1 MHFSAQGGGFCVCCV
16 LLISLEIPPTRV
28 CNKTDYEPFVVSGC
42 GRAGFL
48 IGFYA
53 AVGNKGYDNSA
64 VLSNC
69 CCFFLSKL
77 CNFSYLIFSTD
88 LYSCRLNQSSSIFP
102 TICYELSFGCKA
114 ACHIGN
120 MELVHAKAN
129 KHEFRDTKETHSLI
143 FCSNKPSTI
152 SKLFSVFAV
161 IPSGP
166 SVPPSPTCLGLGPCT
181 PLHASTFTQSY

>member
-1 MHFSAQGGGFCVCCV
+1 MNHLWYLAVVERDSSLGFMQQWATKVMTTQQFYQ
-16 LLISLEIPPTRV
+16 I
-28 CNKTDYEPFVVSGC
+28 VV
-42 GRAGFL
+42 
-48 IGFYA
+48 
-53 AVGNKGYDNSA
+53 V
-64 VLSNC
+64 V
-69 CCFFLSKL
+69 FLSKL

-129 KHEFRDTKETHSLI
+129 KHEFRHTKETHSLI